1 MLYTEIT
8 SGQWNVTAHFP
19 SLRHVLEG
27 LFGRHGPH
35 TAWVRRWILAA
46 CLVALGLPGLMPAAA
61 TSFHSSSDGALS
73 GMRLILA
80 QVCNDVPLSLEGA
93 FADAVTGLVM
103 VRKSTDPDAVQRN
116 KKREIWHPPPPPTR
130 LFVL

>member
-1 MLYTEIT
+1 MLYAEII
-8 SGQWNVTAHFP
+8 SGQWDVTAHFP

-73 GMRLILA
+73 GMGQVLA

-103 VRKSTDPDAVQRN
+103 VRKSTDPDAAAPQKARDFA
-116 KKREIWHPPPPPTR
+116 PPPGFY
-130 LFVL
+130 FVK